1 MTHKKKLI
9 DGFGRKI
16 HHLRISLTEHCN
28 FRCVYCMPA
37 EGVPTLNDSKHLTIE
52 EIVRFVR
59 IAGLL
64 GITHVRLTGGE
75 PLLRKD
81 ILDIVR
87 GLKTVDTVT
96 NLSLTTNASRLTPL
110 LKPLKD
116 AGLDRINISLD
127 SVYPDRFER
136 VTLTGFY
143 HEVFHTV
150 FNTLEAG
157 FPVKLNMVV
166 LRGLTDKEI
175 VDFVSLADQYPLEVR
190 FLEFMPLCGTGWKKE
205 EFLPI
210 KDVRS
215 VVMEHFD
222 LTETPREGHAAQSF
236 LIKNGRG
243 RVGFIASL
251 TESFC
256 TDCSRI
262 RLSCD
267 GRILPCLFSDRQ
279 VSVKD
284 LLKQKA
290 PDEDITSAIQEAAK
304 IKPAGNQFL
313 DRPFEIIYDKE
324 QVLAKTP
331 YIRKIGG

>member
-1 MTHKKKLI
+1 I
-9 DGFGRKI
+9 G
-16 HHLRISLTEHCN
+16 
-28 FRCVYCMPA
+28 
-37 EGVPTLNDSKHLTIE
+37 
-52 EIVRFVR
+52 
-59 IAGLL
+59 
-64 GITHVRLTGGE
+64 
-75 PLLRKD
+75 
-81 ILDIVR
+81 
-87 GLKTVDTVT
+87 TVT
-96 NLSLTTNASRLTPL
+96 DLSITTYASRLTPL
-110 LKPLKD
+110 LKAFKK

-127 SVYPDRFER
+127 SIYSDRFER

-157 FPVKLNMVV
+157 FPVKLNMVT
-166 LRGLTDKEI
+166 LRGLTEKEI
-175 VDFVSLADQYPLEVR
+175 IDFVSLADKYPLEVR

-215 VVMEHFD
+215 IVMEHFD
-222 LTETPREGHAAQSF
+222 LTEIPREGHAAQSF
-236 LIKNGRG
+236 SIRNGSG

-256 TDCSRI
+256 RDCSRI

-279 VSVKD
+279 VSVKE
-284 LLKQKA
+284 LLQQKA
-290 PDEDITSAIQEAAK
+290 PDEDIMNVIQEAAK
-304 IKPAGNQFL
+304 IKPAGNQFR
-313 DRPFEIIYDKE
+313 DRPFEMTHDSEPVY
-324 QVLAKTP
+324 AKAP